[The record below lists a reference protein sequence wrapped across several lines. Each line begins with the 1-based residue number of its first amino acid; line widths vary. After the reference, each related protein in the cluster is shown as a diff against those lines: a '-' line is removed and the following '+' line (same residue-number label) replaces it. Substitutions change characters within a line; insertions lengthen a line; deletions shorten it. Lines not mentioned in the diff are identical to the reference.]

1 MAVIVLIFKDSS
13 GWLYPRQQKE
23 QGSPINTKYLTV
35 AKTVSVE
42 TKFEPYKVKVNA
54 DALNIRKGAGTNYAI
69 AGTIKNKGVYTIVAE
84 SDGKGAS
91 KWGKLKSG
99 AGWISLDYA
108 DKV

>member
-1 MAVIVLIFKDSS
+1 MAAIDLCDQTRNGVTQVVKCSVVIDVMVGQNI
-13 GWLYPRQQKE
+13 
-23 QGSPINTKYLTV
+23 
-35 AKTVSVE
+35 
-42 TKFEPYKVKVNA
+42 KVTA

-84 SDGKGAS
+84 SDGKGAN

-99 AGWISLDYA
+99 AGWISLDYT